1 MYNQLKLWNNLSR
14 FSQCNKKKL
23 HVWTKEFVKFSSE
36 VRDGLSQSAPIV
48 ALESTVITH
57 GLPFPDNL
65 STASKMEEV
74 VRNNKAIPATIG
86 IIDGIIHIG
95 MSKNELEILASKNR
109 TLTKISRRDLPYVM
123 SKKMSGGTTVS
134 ATMILAHKAGVPIFA
149 TGGIG
154 GVHREGENTMDVSAD
169 LYELARTP
177 LTVVSAGVKSILDID
192 RTLEYL
198 ETLGVCVASFG
209 PSKDFPA
216 FFTPKSGFF
225 AACHVSNP
233 KEAAELIDSRDKLEL
248 DSGLLLAVPISEE
261 FYEDG
266 LETESVIEEALND
279 AKANGVKGKD
289 VTPFVLNRVRELSDG
304 ASLRANIGLLM
315 NNAKVASQIAVNLNN
330 LKNRSGGTGSSRVL
344 QNSCKSIDK
353 KSCFGR
359 PVVVGGSVLDIH
371 VKALEDVKM
380 DGRTLAG
387 QVGSTA
393 GGVGRNLADGMSRL
407 ELNPFFISAV
417 GVQEHSQALLSK
429 MRHMDISGIKLVP
442 DSRTGVCIINI
453 DQYGECLYVI
463 GDMDIHDRITRDL
476 VEEHKEVISKAPLLI
491 MDGNIP
497 LETMDYLLKMCGE
510 NNVPI
515 WFEPTD
521 LSKAHRPFL
530 SSTLWKSALSYA
542 TPNMNELRIM
552 YNTIFDKNVPLS
564 SGVREHLNVTLE
576 EALELGKP
584 LLDGSFH
591 TLVVTLG
598 AHGVLVI
605 SNLQSTSFLVGK
617 LTSQKGE
624 LRATYYPSLK
634 TNSIV
639 SVSGAGDCFASG
651 MIGGILRGL
660 PRDFCVQVGQRAAI
674 LSLASHLTV
683 PETISPQ
690 SVFFPEDFNKES
702 LIIC

>member
-510 NNVPI
+510 NNVP
-515 WFEPTD
+515 
-521 LSKAHRPFL
+521 S
-530 SSTLWKSALSYA
+530 
-542 TPNMNELRIM
+542 
-552 YNTIFDKNVPLS
+552 
-564 SGVREHLNVTLE
+564 VREHLNVTLE